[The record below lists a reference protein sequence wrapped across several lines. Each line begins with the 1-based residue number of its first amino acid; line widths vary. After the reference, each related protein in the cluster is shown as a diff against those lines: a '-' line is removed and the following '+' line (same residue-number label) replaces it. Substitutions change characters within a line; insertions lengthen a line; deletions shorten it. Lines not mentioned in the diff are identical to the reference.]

1 MSSDQTAELA
11 SLGWQISHH
20 DTHGHVSSIQ
30 CDWCDELETVSGV
43 GGTRWQHASMH
54 HTIGV
59 PTTPPPYL
67 LSPAS
72 PLSFC
77 LSIHHSFLL
86 HCVLPSAPPPFPP
99 STLLSHFNSPQ
110 RCPSLPQNP
119 VDITSGLMSFSSVGL
134 LRRELA
140 LYGHLLFIMLILSC
154 IPHTICPF
162 TVWPDDPS
170 TASWPSVMRVP
181 PWTRSL
187 KERMYSMHIPCHWG
201 LAQERINQGKSS
213 GPHTAS
219 LAVSP

>member
-86 HCVLPSAPPPFPP
+86 HCVLPSPSPPFHPSINPP
-99 STLLSHFNSPQ
+99 FSFQFTPALSVSSSKPSGHYIWADVRFKCWSVEERARSLWSSPVH
-110 RCPSLPQNP
+110 RANLVMHTTYYMSLYCLARWPIHSFMTFSYESPSLNKVFKRENVQYAHP
-119 VDITSGLMSFSSVGL
+119 MSLRFS
-134 LRRELA
+134 
-140 LYGHLLFIMLILSC
+140 
-154 IPHTICPF
+154 
-162 TVWPDDPS
+162 
-170 TASWPSVMRVP
+170 
-181 PWTRSL
+181 TRAYQSR
-187 KERMYSMHIPCHWG
+187 KE
-201 LAQERINQGKSS
+201 
-213 GPHTAS
+213 
-219 LAVSP
+219 